1 MAAVDAA
8 AMATVATGEMVDALT
23 CQLYKQVGK
32 KWQISLYQ
40 HYIWL
45 LLEGRGVERW
55 LSG

>member
-32 KWQISLYQ
+32 KVTDFSLPALCLTT
-40 HYIWL
+40 I
-45 LLEGRGVERW
+45 GR
-55 LSG
+55 